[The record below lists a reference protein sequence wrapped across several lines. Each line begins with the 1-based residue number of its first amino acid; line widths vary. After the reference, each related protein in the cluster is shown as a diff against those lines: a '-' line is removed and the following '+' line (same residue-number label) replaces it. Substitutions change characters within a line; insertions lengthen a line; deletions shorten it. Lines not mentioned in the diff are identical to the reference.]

1 MVLGKK
7 PLGIFQRGIFFTS
20 QQIITIF
27 NNAQR
32 MKSGLAISFLLR
44 PLKTKNLISELTSAL
59 ILEVASELICT
70 DVSLLVNMLVQGME
84 L

>member
-1 MVLGKK
+1 
-7 PLGIFQRGIFFTS
+7 
-20 QQIITIF
+20 
-27 NNAQR
+27 

-84 L
+84 LWCI